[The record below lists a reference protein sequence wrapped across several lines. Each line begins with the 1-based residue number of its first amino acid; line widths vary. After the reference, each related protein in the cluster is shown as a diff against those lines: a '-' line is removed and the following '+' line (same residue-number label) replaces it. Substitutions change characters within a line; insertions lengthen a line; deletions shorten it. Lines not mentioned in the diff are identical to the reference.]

1 MIIIVDDRGLVTDAY
16 RSSFDR
22 EGVPATGFTAGDFE
36 GWVAGAADDDLNA
49 IDAFLIGECGAAESL
64 AQIIKR
70 RSTAA
75 VIAMKEQKTLV
86 NTLELFAEGVD
97 DVVTKPCHVREIL
110 ARIEAISRRSR
121 VAPDRRD
128 GVLEIKIFRDGRDP
142 LIGGHALP
150 LPRREL
156 RILEFL
162 VSNQRRR
169 VTKGQIFNAVYG
181 LFNQEIDETVIESH
195 ISKLRKRLRQ
205 VLGYDVID
213 SKRHLGY
220 RLMGRVQAPNV
231 DDVNGLLGGFED

>member
-1 MIIIVDDRGLVTDAY
+1 MIIIVDDRNLVTDAY
-16 RSSFDR
+16 RTSFDR
-22 EGVPATGFTAGDFE
+22 EGVPAAGFTSGDFE
-36 GWVAGAADDDLNA
+36 GWVAGAADDDVKA
-49 IDAFLIGECGAAESL
+49 INAFLIGECDGAEGL
-64 AQIIKR
+64 AHIIKR

-75 VIAMKEQKTLV
+75 VIAMKEQKTLL

-110 ARIEAISRRSR
+110 ARVEAISRRAR
-121 VAPDRRD
+121 TEQDRYKC
-128 GVLEIKIFRDGRDP
+128 VLEIRIFGDGRDP
-142 LIGGHALP
+142 IIGGIPLS

-162 VSNQRRR
+162 VVNQKRR

-195 ISKLRKRLRQ
+195 ISKLRKRLRLT
-205 VLGYDVID
+205 LGYDAIE

-220 RLMGRVQAPNV
+220 RLMTRIEGDGHVA
-231 DDVNGLLGGFED
+231 